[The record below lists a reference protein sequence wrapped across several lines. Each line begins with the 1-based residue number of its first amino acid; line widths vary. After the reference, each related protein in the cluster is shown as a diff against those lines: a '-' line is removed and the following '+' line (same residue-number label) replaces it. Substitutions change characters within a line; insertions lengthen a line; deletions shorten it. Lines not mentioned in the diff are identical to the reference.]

1 MQEATAYYI
10 GSSRELQV
18 PSCYVGTLNTAYA
31 KGLETKQNTVEQFSV
46 SDEATVINIEPQAVT
61 QAQGEQQPIPQGNIF
76 DAPSVEPQPQA
87 VTQTQ
92 GEQQPIPQGN
102 IFDTPDTKVK
112 VAEDVKVAPQA
123 DVTPL
128 PTVEEVTQETSNALA
143 PEEIGVLPDTTKKPN
158 MEYSNDIEIIL
169 SYMIKEGDSV
179 YSISSKF
186 GIPADRL
193 CEINGIDPSK
203 DLTPG
208 RLIAIPNLPDLVSAP
223 EKQLYKMVSDKL
235 IKLSDERH
243 LDKTYEVY
251 NGIASGL

>member
-1 MQEATAYYI
+1 M
-10 GSSRELQV
+10 
-18 PSCYVGTLNTAYA
+18 
-31 KGLETKQNTVEQFSV
+31 
-46 SDEATVINIEPQAVT
+46 
-61 QAQGEQQPIPQGNIF
+61 
-76 DAPSVEPQPQA
+76 
-87 VTQTQ
+87 
-92 GEQQPIPQGN
+92 
-102 IFDTPDTKVK
+102 
-112 VAEDVKVAPQA
+112 
-123 DVTPL
+123 
-128 PTVEEVTQETSNALA
+128 PTVEEGTQETSKALA

-158 MEYSNDIEIIL
+158 MEYSNDIDIIL

-208 RLIAIPNLPDLVSAP
+208 RLIAIPNLPDLVSVP

-235 IKLSDERH
+235 IKLSDEKH